1 MLTLLHE
8 LHKDAC
14 REGLPMLVD
23 EILNVAKV
31 LHRFGPRVFAVR
43 SPENIAVGV
52 YGKET
57 HDAACVGE
65 DQTQIRHVCV
75 GRMKATQSVA
85 CGERIQVLVEDE
97 DGDAIWAAARV
108 SRMDAD
114 GRFTVEVTEWEESDG
129 ASYEDGPFR
138 MNDEGTVWRRIIP

>member
-1 MLTLLHE
+1 MSSHLDIPASKRSGARQSSHSREIGVCAPGRLLRTICAS
-8 LHKDAC
+8 LYIPSAAD
-14 REGLPMLVD
+14 RYR
-23 EILNVAKV
+23 VAA
-31 LHRFGPRVFAVR
+31 R
-43 SPENIAVGV
+43 
-52 YGKET
+52 
-57 HDAACVGE
+57 VGE

-75 GRMKATQSVA
+75 GSMKATQSVA

-108 SRMDAD
+108 ARMDAD